1 MDQVKQRTMLEL
13 VKVAKEKGDADAI
26 LEIVRYMQPLINK
39 PELFMDQYSTK

>member
-26 LEIVRYMQPLINK
+26 LDIMV
-39 PELFMDQYSTK
+39 S